1 MEVVEGPMGMSAARR
16 SVLVAGLVLAAAA
29 CSTTRQ
35 GQAPQPAERAEPTP
49 RQPAPPSRAG
59 AKQPD
64 AFESHDFVVTVAKSG
79 DTPEALASRHLG
91 DPKKKWM
98 IEDYMGT
105 RTFSE
110 GQEIVIPK
118 REWNP
123 VGVFPW
129 GYQLVPVLVYHNVS
143 AQEKG
148 KLSIA
153 VRNFDAQIRQLHA
166 EGFQAV
172 SLTDFLAFTAGRRQL
187 PRKSVLLTFDD
198 GYRSFI
204 QYARPILKDYG
215 FGATLFVYSNFL
227 GGGAALSWQD
237 LRTLTEQGFDV
248 QAHSKSHSNLRREE
262 GETEAAYAKRI
273 EAELAYPLTLFKKHL
288 GRSSEALAYPFG
300 EMDDELLPYVAKYGY
315 TAAFTV
321 RRQSNPA
328 FVSPLKISRSQ
339 IYADMTVKDFAKNLI
354 VFQDEEVKMARTA
367 DGRLASAAGAAQ
379 AQPVSTSATARG
391 PWTRDLLAASHNER
405 SEQLEKRGLLRQAL
419 EERAIALTI
428 NPGDRKAQD
437 AQKRLEGRIAQ
448 EVAGLLKEGRA
459 LLDRGVLGEAQQRF
473 LTALSLDPTNRRA
486 FETLQNE
493 VREVMFITHI
503 VRQGDTCI
511 SLAELYYGDRLRC
524 EVIAETNRFPLNA
537 ALRAGQKIR
546 VPEIPGVPFR
556 LP

>member
-1 MEVVEGPMGMSAARR
+1 M
-16 SVLVAGLVLAAAA
+16 LAAAA

-49 RQPAPPSRAG
+49 PRQPAPPSKTG

-64 AFESHDFVVTVAKSG
+64 TFESRDFVVTVAKSG

-98 IEDYMGT
+98 IEDYIGT

-129 GYQLVPVLVYHNVS
+129 GYQLVPVLVYHNIS
-143 AQEKG
+143 AEEKG

-153 VRNFDAQIRQLHA
+153 ARNFDAQIRQLHA

-204 QYARPILKDYG
+204 QYARPILKDYS
-215 FGATLFVYSNFL
+215 FGATLFVYSDFI
-227 GGGAALSWQD
+227 GGGNALSWQE

-248 QAHSKSHSNLRREE
+248 QAHSKSHSNLRRKE

-288 GRSSEALAYPFG
+288 GRPSETIAYPFG
-300 EMDDELLPYVAKYGY
+300 EMDDELLPFVAKYGY
-315 TAAFTV
+315 AAAFTV
-321 RRQSNPA
+321 RRQSNAA

-339 IYADMTVKDFAKNLI
+339 IYADMTAKDFAKNLI

-367 DGRLASAAGAAQ
+367 DGRLASAPGAVQ
-379 AQPVSTSATARG
+379 AQPVSTSATPRG

-419 EERAIALTI
+419 EERAVALTI

-473 LTALSLDPTNRRA
+473 LTALSLDPTNRTA

-493 VREVMFITHI
+493 VREVMFITHT

>member
-110 GQEIVIPK
+110 GQEIAIPK

-448 EVAGLLKEGRA
+448 EVAGLL
-459 LLDRGVLGEAQQRF
+459 
-473 LTALSLDPTNRRA
+473 
-486 FETLQNE
+486 
-493 VREVMFITHI
+493 
-503 VRQGDTCI
+503 
-511 SLAELYYGDRLRC
+511 
-524 EVIAETNRFPLNA
+524 
-537 ALRAGQKIR
+537 
-546 VPEIPGVPFR
+546 
-556 LP
+556 